1 LANIGL
7 IRIDSRLVHG
17 QVTTKWLKQ
26 VQTNRI
32 IIIDNNLVKDPFM
45 SKVYSMAAPPGISVE
60 VMNVET
66 AVASWKKDQLGSG
79 KIMILFR
86 DVNTVYSAWQ
96 SGFSFDNIQIG
107 GLGGAPGRK
116 TVYQNVTLSHDDA
129 NKLMEMSK
137 GGVTIIFQVI
147 PEDTPAKLE
156 SILPKMK

>member
-1 LANIGL
+1 
-7 IRIDSRLVHG
+7 
-17 QVTTKWLKQ
+17 
-26 VQTNRI
+26 
-32 IIIDNNLVKDPFM
+32 
-45 SKVYSMAAPPGISVE
+45 
-60 VMNVET
+60 
-66 AVASWKKDQLGSG
+66 
-79 KIMILFR
+79 MILFR